1 MSHNSFLV
9 FFVPLTKIILLSFRI
24 LVPSVPGTIFLLI
37 YVLFLCGL
45 IWDTHALN
53 SLLLAAESH
62 IYVCS
67 LEQQT
72 SPSYFLNIYIWSS
85 LCHLR
90 FFIYQ
95 TEITV
100 PFYTCLSL
108 CISCLGEWCRDS
120 PAAQVRTLIVILT
133 PISTKSRGSP
143 SHFYSN
149 S

>member
-9 FFVPLTKIILLSFRI
+9 VFVSLTKIILLSFCI
-24 LVPSVPGTIFLLI
+24 LVASVPGTILLLI

-45 IWDTHALN
+45 IWNTQALN
-53 SLLLAAESH
+53 CLLLAAESH

-67 LEQQT
+67 LEQQD

-85 LCHLR
+85 LCCFR
-90 FFIYQ
+90 FLIYQ
-95 TEITV
+95 TETTV

-108 CISCLGEWCRDS
+108 CIPCLGEWCRDS

-133 PISTKSRGSP
+133 PISTISRGSP
-143 SHFYSN
+143 SHFDSN